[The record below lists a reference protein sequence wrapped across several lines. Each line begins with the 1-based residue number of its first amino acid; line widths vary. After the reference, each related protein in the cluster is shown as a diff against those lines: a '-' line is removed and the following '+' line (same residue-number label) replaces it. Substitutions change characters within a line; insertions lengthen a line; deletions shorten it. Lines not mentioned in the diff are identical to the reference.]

1 MQQRQR
7 TWPCRQ
13 SRPDASLAMIGGLQH
28 RTRLPRLR
36 LWQIAICLLLATMC
50 SGAGIC
56 MPSLLHRCARGDS
69 ASAFSLGFVA
79 APAGFALEDKC
90 TPPLASAADSS
101 YILARH
107 ALGDRADVQ
116 RYALTHRGRASWR
129 RFPFGCRSP
138 WLASG
143 RGTSEGDTFSHGELR
158 EAPSWGRAAPPRQN
172 EDKEWRV
179 SLPKDMAKY
188 RDLEPFMIV
197 LEDALLEE
205 SRGRGP
211 PTGVSCVAAMNHLK
225 RLWGFQKGK
234 PGAGDLQLRYRKL
247 FLYFLSRAEPTV
259 SKLRL
264 KHLSVLLNAI
274 ISQRWIDADRRRY
287 TRKLCED
294 AVKQVLLEITAATD
308 GAFASENRQ
317 AALDARRERGED
329 AFSVFKQA
337 VATTAA
343 ASGYPARAGGD
354 HTDNSQTRLVLSED
368 EATSIHARYGGQ
380 RKVPKYIKNSYAT
393 KTLGRGDFG
402 VTGGGAQGGGVA
414 PQSSTGARDARS
426 YVVQAIRQEH
436 GINQGTLA
444 ILSNSLARGGFS
456 DDKSW
461 QTLTELIID
470 SCRLGVE

>member
-1 MQQRQR
+1 
-7 TWPCRQ
+7 
-13 SRPDASLAMIGGLQH
+13 
-28 RTRLPRLR
+28 
-36 LWQIAICLLLATMC
+36 
-50 SGAGIC
+50 
-56 MPSLLHRCARGDS
+56 
-69 ASAFSLGFVA
+69 
-79 APAGFALEDKC
+79 
-90 TPPLASAADSS
+90 
-101 YILARH
+101 
-107 ALGDRADVQ
+107 
-116 RYALTHRGRASWR
+116 
-129 RFPFGCRSP
+129 
-138 WLASG
+138 
-143 RGTSEGDTFSHGELR
+143 
-158 EAPSWGRAAPPRQN
+158 
-172 EDKEWRV
+172 V

-308 GAFASENRQ
+308 GAFANENRQ
-317 AALDARRERGED
+317 AALDARRERVEED
-329 AFSVFKQA
+329 AFAVFKQA
-337 VATTAA
+337 IATTDA
-343 ASGYPARAGGD
+343 GYHARAGGD
-354 HTDNSQTRLVLSED
+354 HTDDSQTRLSED
-368 EATSIHARYGGQ
+368 EAAGIHARYGG
-380 RKVPKYIKNSYAT
+380 RKKVPRYVKSSYAT
-393 KTLGRGDFG
+393 KTIGTGVFG
-402 VTGGGAQGGGVA
+402 VSGGGAHGGGVA

-456 DDKSW
+456 DEKSW
-461 QTLTELIID
+461 QTLTALIID
-470 SCRLGVE
+470 SCR